1 MAPSQQSAAHKPTLL
16 NWLIAGVLGVVAAAA
31 GLLLPRSL
39 QPLAE
44 SPPLSAPLSPA
55 TEEQS
60 SLEYEPAPLP
70 DLPSPNAMFL
80 RLGLGTIFVLILCV
94 VTLWIGKR
102 WIRPFAAA
110 PNANAQLR
118 LLETLPLSGRCA
130 VYLLQ
135 AGETKVLAGVDAAG
149 IKALLPLPQ
158 EFAGTLAELSVATN
172 EAA

>member
-1 MAPSQQSAAHKPTLL
+1 MAPSEQSAARKPSPL
-16 NWLIAGVLGVVAAAA
+16 NWLVVGVLGILAAAA
-31 GLLLPRSL
+31 GLLLPRTL
-39 QPLAE
+39 QPLAD
-44 SPPLSAPLSPA
+44 PPPMSAPAAPSEDQQ
-55 TEEQS
+55 T
-60 SLEYEPAPLP
+60 SLDYTPPTLP

-94 VTLWIGKR
+94 VTLLLGKR
-102 WIRPFAAA
+102 WLRPFAAA
-110 PNANAQLR
+110 PNANTQLR
-118 LLETLPLSGRCA
+118 LLETLPLRRRCS

-158 EFAGTLAELSVATN
+158 EFAGTLAELGVATT